1 MKKVS
6 ISNPPFLKKGFNL
19 LLTGI
24 SSILPVSITFYVLYR
39 LFIIIDS
46 VFQNLIEK
54 IIGFRIIGLGFFLTI
69 TFIMLIGFVTKHYVG
84 ERIMNWI
91 DRIIMKIPIV
101 QIIYSG
107 VKDISDI
114 LSKREKINLRKL
126 YLFVS
131 QQTKHTVLVL

>member
-54 IIGFRIIGLGFFLTI
+54 IIGFRIIGLGFF
-69 TFIMLIGFVTKHYVG
+69 FNHY
-84 ERIMNWI
+84 
-91 DRIIMKIPIV
+91 
-101 QIIYSG
+101 IYNA
-107 VKDISDI
+107 
-114 LSKREKINLRKL
+114 L
-126 YLFVS
+126 
-131 QQTKHTVLVL
+131 